1 MEVNLDEAVAML
13 WGRRLLVKS
22 VGGDDLL
29 SCKWRI
35 GFGLEFI
42 TGLAKD
48 VAFDLDGYLWD

>member
-1 MEVNLDEAVAML
+1 MDEAVAML

-22 VGGDDLL
+22 VGGDDLVN
-29 SCKWRI
+29 CKWRI